1 MSHLKIE
8 AARRQLGHALDLFL
22 QDRDPVSVHCLAG
35 GGCGLIEYHATKAGG
50 EPFTSFMLKTNP
62 DLDIKTIRKRQRQ
75 YWTAFKHAT
84 THEGDE
90 RDDDHLLSRF
100 TDENND
106 VALYVGWYDYGQAV
120 RAMPVEAQA
129 YLTWY
134 AAMNIEKM
142 NPNKSREP
150 YEIKFP
156 NVRALPRIKQ
166 KQMLTASILRA
177 RGNNEVMS
185 DPRTERRPLV
195 LGGHE
200 LARHHRLGTRPR
212 RANAVGLLPGQ
223 ARGRLALSPLRDAAC

>member
-35 GGCGLIEYHATKAGG
+35 GGCELIEYHATKAGG

-106 VALYVGWYDYGQAV
+106 VALLCRLV
-120 RAMPVEAQA
+120 RLWAGGESHARRGTGLPHMVRGDEHRK
-129 YLTWY
+129 
-134 AAMNIEKM
+134 N
-142 NPNKSREP
+142 EP
-150 YEIKFP
+150 KRVTRT
-156 NVRALPRIKQ
+156 VR
-166 KQMLTASILRA
+166 
-177 RGNNEVMS
+177 
-185 DPRTERRPLV
+185 D
-195 LGGHE
+195 
-200 LARHHRLGTRPR
+200 
-212 RANAVGLLPGQ
+212 
-223 ARGRLALSPLRDAAC
+223 